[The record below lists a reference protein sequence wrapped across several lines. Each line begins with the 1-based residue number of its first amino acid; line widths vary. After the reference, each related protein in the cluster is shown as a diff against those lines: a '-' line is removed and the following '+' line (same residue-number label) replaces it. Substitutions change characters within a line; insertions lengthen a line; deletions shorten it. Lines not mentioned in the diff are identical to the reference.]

1 MAQNKRSDVWNF
13 FEQKSANV
21 VVCKLCSAQ
30 LVYGNSTGA
39 MNNHVKAKHPSG
51 TSAGKAKQGQRT
63 METFVSPLVR
73 RCPPSRATEITADIW
88 SQLICYLSLMLMAQ
102 DLDVYLSLLSP
113 VIKCLTEK
121 P

>member
-73 RCPPSRATEITADIW
+73 RCPPSRATEITG
-88 SQLICYLSLMLMAQ
+88 LHVPYLSSSFSP
-102 DLDVYLSLLSP
+102 LDNY
-113 VIKCLTEK
+113 TYYY
-121 P
+121 

>member
-63 METFVSPLVR
+63 METFVSPLVSGVAR
-73 RCPPSRATEITADIW
+73 IF
-88 SQLICYLSLMLMAQ
+88 
-102 DLDVYLSLLSP
+102 
-113 VIKCLTEK
+113 
-121 P
+121 